1 MAFFFL
7 IIGDS
12 KMLNKKNKG
21 EKEFEGKYLDI
32 WRSPINSNDEFD
44 FRISKTGGIT
54 LWFTLSEFKEL
65 SKAVDD
71 VTSDLKFPKLQTHLC
86 SFANLN
92 SNELKPQIGDFY
104 Q

>member
-1 MAFFFL
+1 MS
-7 IIGDS
+7 D
-12 KMLNKKNKG
+12 KKNEG

-32 WRSPINSNDEFD
+32 WRSPRNSNDEFD
-44 FRISKTGGIT
+44 FRISKSGGIT

-86 SFANLN
+86 SFDNHD
-92 SNELKPQIGDFY
+92 SNELKSPNGDFY
-104 Q
+104 QWLTINQKKI